1 MSAEAT
7 NPAEQGSFG
16 RRRARPLIDLRN
28 LRRFGRAALLGP
40 APRGRVPDAIEHVA
54 KVHRSHHPGADLEV
68 LRRAYELAESSHR
81 GQMRKSGEPYITHPL
96 AVTLILA
103 ELGAETT
110 TLTASLLHDTV
121 EDTEVTLAQVREEF
135 GEEVRYLVDGVTK
148 LEKVDYGAAAEP
160 ETFRK
165 MLVATG
171 NDVRV
176 MSIKLADRLHNM
188 RTLGVMR
195 PEKQARI
202 AKVTRD
208 VLIPL
213 AERLGVQALKTELED
228 LVFAILH
235 PEEYA
240 RTRELIAEH
249 ATRTDP
255 LAETARSVRTV
266 LDEAGIA
273 ADVLVRPRHIVSV
286 YRVRR
291 KRGELSGADLGRLL
305 VLVGEDA
312 DCYAVLGELHTCF
325 TPVISEFKDFIAA
338 PKFNLYQSLHT
349 AIAGQGGKLTEV
361 LIRTQQMHKVAEA
374 GVVALGNPYAATAT
388 STAVPVAPADGAGT
402 SGPRGGADGMEGAG
416 VPPRG
421 GLDGADGERVDP
433 TRPGWLSR
441 LLDWQR
447 AASDTDTFWSSLR
460 DDLAQDREITVFAAD
475 GTALSVPDGASCVDA
490 VYARYGP
497 AGHSCVGARV
507 NGRLA
512 TLSTVLRDGDGVEFL
527 MATGRDAAA
536 SGPSPEWLAHARTP
550 AARIAIT
557 HWLDA
562 HPTASDLPEV
572 PPEPDA
578 IAPVAIPA
586 DSGTHAAPR
595 AEGARG
601 DATGHGAVEADSAH
615 GGTGAAATDQSPRTE
630 RDTGA
635 SQGAGA
641 AAAQQDTEREELR
654 ASGGAGRTERTT
666 AVRRGPGEAQP
677 GARRAASEPGDGAGE
692 TGRGARGAHDGAS
705 SLYGAA
711 QGARGVRDAERGGG
725 PTAAGLRPADPG
737 GAPVAARSPERD
749 VAPDTDPGQSRVRA
763 AEPGAENLDGGT
775 ATAPAGAAQRSG
787 QHGAYGA
794 AGVRT
799 VAGGGSASRPSAEGR
814 STGSLP
820 GLIVS
825 SDSSPMSADA
835 DADAHVHAA
844 PFGDVAGPDGEAGD
858 GAVTSVRGAAAGA
871 GSGGTGV
878 DGPGSDGQAAEE
890 RTGSSS
896 DGHHEARTE
905 PAGSGDGVGRDGVPT
920 LVLEAA
926 TAPGATPGQ
935 DARHDANAAADSRH
949 ESPAGAD
956 RRRGAGVVV
965 DQPGATVRLAGCC
978 TPVPPDEVTGF
989 AVRGGAVTVHRA
1001 PCPVVARM
1009 TATGREPVGVR
1020 WQSDADEAPTGY
1032 RVTLCAEA
1040 FSRPHLLADLTEVIA
1055 VQGAEVISAAVE
1067 PPYEQRV
1074 RHTYTL
1080 QLPDAGR
1087 LPLLMRAMRQVP
1099 SVYDVT
1105 RAGHELATVSA

>member
-16 RRRARPLIDLRN
+16 RRRGRPLIDLRN

-54 KVHRSHHPGADLEV
+54 KVHRAHHPGADLDV
-68 LRRAYELAESSHR
+68 LRRAYVLAESSHR

-235 PEEYA
+235 PDEYA
-240 RTRELIAEH
+240 RTRDLIAEH
-249 ATRTDP
+249 ATRPDP
-255 LAETARSVRTV
+255 LAETARGVRAV
-266 LDEAGIA
+266 LNDAGIA
-273 ADVLVRPRHIVSV
+273 AEVLVRPRHIVSV

-325 TPVISEFKDFIAA
+325 TPVISEFKDFIAV

-349 AIAGQGGKLTEV
+349 AVAGEGGKVIEV

-374 GVVALGNPYAATAT
+374 GVVALGNPYAAAADGAEAGVTEPGA
-388 STAVPVAPADGAGT
+388 AQAADGAGGAGAP
-402 SGPRGGADGMEGAG
+402 SGPGEG
-416 VPPRG
+416 V
-421 GLDGADGERVDP
+421 DGERADP

-447 AASDTDTFWSSLR
+447 AVSDTDAFWSSLR

-475 GTALSVPDGASCVDA
+475 GTVLSVPDGASCVDA
-490 VYARYGP
+490 VYARYG
-497 AGHSCVGARV
+497 AVGHSCVGARV
-507 NGRLA
+507 NGRLV
-512 TLSTVLRDGDGVEFL
+512 TLSTTLRDGDSVQFL
-527 MATGRDAAA
+527 MATGRDAAS
-536 SGPSPEWLAHARTP
+536 SGPSPEWLTHARTP

-557 HWLDA
+557 HWLADHAASSDRPKPPTPPTEPHPVHGAAAPAPDAPGADGTQADGTQADA
-562 HPTASDLPEV
+562 HLPGTTGPGAGE
-572 PPEPDA
+572 PPEARRDTRGQETAAHGPDGG
-578 IAPVAIPA
+578 PA
-586 DSGTHAAPR
+586 TDEAQRPGIQPPTERGTT
-595 AEGARG
+595 EGA
-601 DATGHGAVEADSAH
+601 ATGHGARGTAHGARSADDDTGHGARGTARGARGTSDDTGHGARVRAAQADSSATGAPP
-615 GGTGAAATDQSPRTE
+615 GGADGVPGAAPGTPGSSGPRSPGTDLVPPAAARAEQPAGSAAGDDRAPGVGSRSVPGADGPPGGPVAVTGTTTSHAPATRPATPATPAVPASGSPLNETEPPSVNAPVAPERSGAAAVES
-630 RDTGA
+630 RDRGGDRETA
-635 SQGAGA
+635 DARPAPEAQRFATAPHGAGA
-641 AAAQQDTEREELR
+641 AESATDADVRDEADAPADTDTD
-654 ASGGAGRTERTT
+654 ADTDTGTDVGAG
-666 AVRRGPGEAQP
+666 A
-677 GARRAASEPGDGAGE
+677 
-692 TGRGARGAHDGAS
+692 
-705 SLYGAA
+705 
-711 QGARGVRDAERGGG
+711 DA
-725 PTAAGLRPADPG
+725 D
-737 GAPVAARSPERD
+737 
-749 VAPDTDPGQSRVRA
+749 
-763 AEPGAENLDGGT
+763 
-775 ATAPAGAAQRSG
+775 AT
-787 QHGAYGA
+787 
-794 AGVRT
+794 VRT
-799 VAGGGSASRPSAEGR
+799 VASSARPA
-814 STGSLP
+814 
-820 GLIVS
+820 
-825 SDSSPMSADA
+825 ADA
-835 DADAHVHAA
+835 
-844 PFGDVAGPDGEAGD
+844 PP
-858 GAVTSVRGAAAGA
+858 
-871 GSGGTGV
+871 GT
-878 DGPGSDGQAAEE
+878 
-890 RTGSSS
+890 
-896 DGHHEARTE
+896 
-905 PAGSGDGVGRDGVPT
+905 
-920 LVLEAA
+920 
-926 TAPGATPGQ
+926 
-935 DARHDANAAADSRH
+935 
-949 ESPAGAD
+949 SPA
-956 RRRGAGVVV
+956 RRRSVGVVV

-989 AVRGGAVTVHRA
+989 AVRGRAVTVHRV
-1001 PCPVVARM
+1001 PCPAVARM
-1009 TATGREPVGVR
+1009 TEAGRRPVAVR
-1020 WQSDADEAPTGY
+1020 WQTDADAAPVGY

-1055 VQGAEVISAAVE
+1055 AQGAEVISAAVE

-1087 LPLLMRAMRQVP
+1087 LPVLMRAMRQVP
-1099 SVYDVT
+1099 SVYDVV
-1105 RAGHELATVSA
+1105 RAGHELAAAGL